1 MTTMELKTELS
12 HQLSL
17 IGDDENT
24 LQRVLRYVKRLTAQ
38 QQKATQETEYISKEE
53 LLAAIRE
60 GLQEVA
66 DARRTG
72 KKLQTAEELLNE
84 L

>member
-1 MTTMELKTELS
+1 MTTMELKTELT

-24 LQRVLRYVKRLTAQ
+24 LQRVLKYIKRITAHKE
-38 QQKATQETEYISKEE
+38 KAAEEEYISKEE

-72 KKLQTAEELLNE
+72 KKLKTAEELLNE